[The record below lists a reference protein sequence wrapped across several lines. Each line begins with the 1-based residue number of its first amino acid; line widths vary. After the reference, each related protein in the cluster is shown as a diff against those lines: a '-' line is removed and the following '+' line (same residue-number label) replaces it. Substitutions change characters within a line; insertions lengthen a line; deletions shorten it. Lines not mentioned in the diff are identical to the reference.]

1 MGAAVKGG
9 SEEFKQ
15 WRQQNVRLY
24 WAIWGIEVVGISLP
38 VLWVVGRRMRA
49 QEIEHD
55 KKALEVRGVGR
66 LTGAA
71 LRGDEKAT
79 ARLLKLLD
87 APEPVVRYQSARALV
102 MVDQP
107 EPNKELVRKVSY
119 WPGNQK
125 LAMVDVLR
133 EMKDPKARK
142 LMKVLARDRSQ
153 FVSGRARA
161 ALAATSGKATG
172 ATDIV
177 AKRKREARGGRRQ
190 GKGKEPG

>member
-1 MGAAVKGG
+1 M
-9 SEEFKQ
+9 
-15 WRQQNVRLY
+15 L
-24 WAIWGIEVVGISLP
+24 AISVPL
-38 VLWVVGRRMRA
+38 LWVAGRRMRV
-49 QEIEHD
+49 QEVEHD
-55 KKALEVRGVGR
+55 KKALAVRGVGR

-71 LRGDEKAT
+71 LRGNEKAT

-107 EPNKELVRKVSY
+107 GPNKELVKKVSY

-125 LAMVDVLR
+125 LAMVDVLK
-133 EMKDPKARK
+133 EMNDPRARK

-161 ALAATSGKATG
+161 ALAHTQETKDSTG
-172 ATDIV
+172 DIV
-177 AKRKREARGGRRQ
+177 ARRKREAAAREAQAAAKAKRQ
-190 GKGKEPG
+190 GPADRES